1 MGVYKF
7 IAVTLLIPA
16 ALASQSPPIHALPDG
31 VMFEFSNIADLFASR
46 LVAAFDSIPAER
58 YGYAPTPAQQS
69 IGYIAQHLE
78 TANYSLCGRFGAL
91 KHSATTKDELPDTV
105 KARWPKDTLVARL
118 DASLRFCDAAL
129 AGMAHLNSA
138 AVANDLL
145 SFETDL
151 AEHYSQVSNYMRS
164 LGLVPPSAL
173 PPRTRNA
180 IELPRSALSQYVGMY
195 ELAEGVNLEVTL
207 RDGVLM
213 IRSTIGGPAV
223 PTSPESVSDFFV
235 NGSNTEF
242 TFTRDASGKI
252 TGLIIHQYGRDRTAR
267 RLRS

>member
-1 MGVYKF
+1 MNRL
-7 IAVTLLIPA
+7 IAAMLLIPA
-16 ALASQSPPIHALPDG
+16 ALASQSSPIHALPDG

-78 TANYSLCGRFGAL
+78 AANYGLCGRFGAL
-91 KHSATTKDELPDTV
+91 KHSATPKDELPDTV

-151 AEHYSQVSNYMRS
+151 AEHYSQISSYMRS

-173 PPRTRNA
+173 PPKTHKA
-180 IELPRSALSQYVGMY
+180 IELPRSVLSQYVGMY

-213 IRSTIGGPAV
+213 IRSTIGGPPV
-223 PTSPESVSDFFV
+223 PATPESASDFFV
-235 NGSNTEF
+235 TGSNTEF
-242 TFTRDASGKI
+242 TFAHGTDGKVA
-252 TGLIIHQYGRDRTAR
+252 GLVIRQYGRDRVAP
-267 RLRS
+267 RL